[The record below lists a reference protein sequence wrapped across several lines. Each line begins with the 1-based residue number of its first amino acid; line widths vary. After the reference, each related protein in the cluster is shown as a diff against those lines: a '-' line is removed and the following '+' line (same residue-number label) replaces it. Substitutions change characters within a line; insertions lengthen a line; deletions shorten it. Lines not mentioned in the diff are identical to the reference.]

1 MKTRLDAELVRREL
15 ARSREHAADLIESRS
30 VLVSGIP
37 ATKPAT
43 QVDAETSITLQGD
56 RDDFVSR
63 GGHKLAGALEVFAD
77 VEVAGKVCLDA
88 GASTG
93 GFTDVLL
100 RGGAKLVV
108 AVDVGYGQ
116 LAWELRQDPR
126 VKILDRTNIR
136 HLTGDMVGEEI
147 DLVVADLS
155 FISLSLVLPALA
167 AVSKPSADY
176 VLMVKPQFEVGRE
189 KLGAG
194 GVVRDPALRRAAV
207 LDVAESAYDV
217 GLGTMGIAASPLPG
231 PAGNVEYF
239 LWLRR
244 GAPAIDAADVD
255 RAIEMGPA

>member
-1 MKTRLDAELVRREL
+1 VKIRLDAELVRREL
-15 ARSREHAADLIESRS
+15 ARSREQASDLIEARS
-30 VLVSGIP
+30 VLVNGIP

-43 QVDAETSITLQGD
+43 MVDAETSIKLHGK

-63 GGHKLAGALEVFAD
+63 GGHKLAGALDAFAG
-77 VEVAGKVCLDA
+77 VEVIGKRCLDA

-100 RGGAKLVV
+100 RRGAEKVV

-126 VKILDRTNIR
+126 VVIHDRTNIR
-136 HLTGDMVGEEI
+136 HLTGEVIGEPI

-155 FISLSLVLPALA
+155 FISLTLVLPALA
-167 AVSKPSADY
+167 AVSKPEANF
-176 VLMVKPQFEVGRE
+176 VVMVKPQFEVGRE

-194 GVVRDPALRRAAV
+194 GVVRDPALRKAAV
-207 LDVAESAYDV
+207 IEVADSAYDV
-217 GLGTMGIAASPLPG
+217 GLGTLGIAASPLPG

-244 GAPAIDAADVD
+244 GALEINHEALDQAI
-255 RAIEMGPA
+255 AIGPQ